1 MKFSGSILLVDDEA
15 HIRKFIGLVL
25 RQIQAATI
33 FEASNGEEALA
44 LYAQHRPDLILLD
57 VNMPK
62 LGGLETLRGL
72 KALNPECVVVMLTS
86 LATRQIIEES
96 ADLGAANYLRK
107 DTPKDFVL
115 QSLRETIEAN
125 FDAPDSPILPP

>member
-1 MKFSGSILLVDDEA
+1 MKFTGSILLVDDEA

-25 RQIQAATI
+25 RQIQAVTI
-33 FEASNGEEALA
+33 LEASNGEEALA
-44 LYAQHRPDLILLD
+44 LYAQHRPDMVLLD

-72 KALNPECVVVMLTS
+72 KALNPDCVVVMLTS

-96 ADLGAANYLRK
+96 AELGAANYLRK
-107 DTPKDFVL
+107 DTPKDEIL
-115 QSLRETIEAN
+115 QSLKETIEEN
-125 FDAPDSPILPP
+125 FDAPDSPSLTP

>member
-1 MKFSGSILLVDDEA
+1 MKFTGSILLVDDEA

-25 RQIQAATI
+25 RQIQAVTI

-44 LYAQHRPDLILLD
+44 LYAQHRPDMVLLD

-72 KALNPECVVVMLTS
+72 KALNPDCVVVMLTS

-96 ADLGAANYLRK
+96 AELGAANYLRK
-107 DTPKDFVL
+107 DTPKDEIL
-115 QSLRETIEAN
+115 KSLKETIEEN
-125 FDAPDSPILPP
+125 FDSSDSPSLSP

>member
-1 MKFSGSILLVDDEA
+1 MKFTGSILLVDDEA

-25 RQIQAATI
+25 RQIRAVTI

-44 LYAQHRPDLILLD
+44 LYAQHRPDLVLLD

-72 KALNPECVVVMLTS
+72 KALNPDCVVVMLTS

-96 ADLGAANYLRK
+96 AEMGAANYLRK
-107 DTPKDFVL
+107 DTPKDEIL
-115 QSLRETIEAN
+115 QTLKETIEEN
-125 FDAPDSPILPP
+125 FDAPDSPGLPP

>member
-1 MKFSGSILLVDDEA
+1 MKFNGSILLVDDEA

-25 RQIQAATI
+25 RQIQAVTI

-44 LYAQHRPDLILLD
+44 LYAQHRPDMVLLD

-72 KALNPECVVVMLTS
+72 KALNPYCVVVMLTS

-96 ADLGAANYLRK
+96 AELGAANYLRK
-107 DTPKDFVL
+107 DTPKDEIL
-115 QSLRETIEAN
+115 KSLKETIEEN
-125 FDAPDSPILPP
+125 FDSSDSPSLSP

>member
-25 RQIQAATI
+25 RQIQAVTI

-44 LYAQHRPDLILLD
+44 LYAQHRPDLVLLD

-107 DTPKDFVL
+107 DTTKDFVL

>member
-1 MKFSGSILLVDDEA
+1 MKFTGSILLVDDEA

-25 RQIQAATI
+25 RQIQAVTI
-33 FEASNGEEALA
+33 LEASNGEEALA
-44 LYAQHRPDLILLD
+44 LYAQHRPDMVLLD

-72 KALNPECVVVMLTS
+72 KAVNPDCVVVMLTS

-96 ADLGAANYLRK
+96 AELGAANYLRK
-107 DTPKDFVL
+107 DTPKDEIL
-115 QSLRETIEAN
+115 QSLKETIEEN
-125 FDAPDSPILPP
+125 FDAPDSPSLTP

>member
-1 MKFSGSILLVDDEA
+1 MKFTGSILLVDDEA

-25 RQIQAATI
+25 RQIQAVTI
-33 FEASNGEEALA
+33 FEASDGEEALA
-44 LYAQHRPDLILLD
+44 LYAQHRPDMVLLD

-72 KALNPECVVVMLTS
+72 KALNPYCVVVMLTS

-96 ADLGAANYLRK
+96 AELGAANYLRK
-107 DTPKDFVL
+107 DTPKDEIL
-115 QSLRETIEAN
+115 KSLKETIEEN
-125 FDAPDSPILPP
+125 FDSSDSPSLSP